1 MIVTVTMNPS
11 IDTRY
16 SLDTLTLDDVNRVQA
31 HKTAGGKGINV
42 ARVLQELGSDVCAM
56 GLAGGCMGALLE
68 KLMDADGT
76 PHEFTHIAGETR
88 TCVAVLHEGKQTE
101 LLEAGPEVAN
111 DELEAFTSAF
121 ARALA
126 QAEVVTMSGSLPRG
140 VDPRY
145 YVRLIEEAHKQH
157 VPVLL
162 DTSSPA
168 LDYALESDVKPFLI
182 KPNLSEVNAMLHTSF
197 TPHELDQLADT
208 IEADARF
215 EGISWVVISMGKD
228 GLFALHNGMRV
239 RLHVAP
245 ISAVNATG
253 SGDSTIAG
261 FAYALTKQKDPIE
274 VLKYGATC
282 GTLNALEAKT
292 GYINCNNWAKI
303 YDGCRV
309 EEL

>member
-1 MIVTVTMNPS
+1 
-11 IDTRY
+11 
-16 SLDTLTLDDVNRVQA
+16 
-31 HKTAGGKGINV
+31 
-42 ARVLQELGSDVCAM
+42 
-56 GLAGGCMGALLE
+56 
-68 KLMDADGT
+68 
-76 PHEFTHIAGETR
+76 
-88 TCVAVLHEGKQTE
+88 
-101 LLEAGPEVAN
+101 
-111 DELEAFTSAF
+111 
-121 ARALA
+121 
-126 QAEVVTMSGSLPRG
+126 
-140 VDPRY
+140 
-145 YVRLIEEAHKQH
+145 
-157 VPVLL
+157 
-162 DTSSPA
+162 
-168 LDYALESDVKPFLI
+168 
-182 KPNLSEVNAMLHTSF
+182 MLHTSF
-197 TPHELDQLADT
+197 TPHELHQLADT

-215 EGISWVVISMGKD
+215 VGISWVVISMGKD
-228 GLFALHNGMRV
+228 GLFALHNGKRL